1 MNAILL
7 HFGMNMW
14 DKQDTDL
21 LMGEKSGY
29 DTKLALEKEVWER
42 VTNALPSCGIDTVLI
57 DLGEGVKLDSHPEL
71 AIEGSWS
78 KEDFRA
84 ELDRLRSIGLTP
96 LPKFNFS
103 CGHNAW
109 MKDYAYM
116 VGTKIYDQVC
126 CDVVAETIELFDT
139 PEFFH
144 LGMEEENL
152 GCQKKHPVK
161 IIRSPEK
168 KILDCKLLFDLC
180 RAKGVRPW
188 IWMDIDTLEAFG
200 GEETFRR
207 EIPKDVLVS
216 NWYYH
221 EFPNPFIG
229 GEVANAKYQARIKLY
244 DKLGEWGYDQ
254 VPTSSTWCLPY
265 NTLNTMEYCK
275 EHATRV
281 VGYMTAPWMK
291 TTEDYYYGLMHDAY
305 TFGVA
310 KRKVFG
316 K

>member
-21 LMGEKSGY
+21 LIGEKSRY
-29 DTKLALEKEVWER
+29 CKKLECDKETWQK
-42 VTNALPSCGIDTVLI
+42 VTDFLPSCGIDTVLI
-57 DLGEGVKLDSHPEL
+57 DMGEGVRLDSHPEL

-78 KEDFRA
+78 KEEFRA
-84 ELDRLRSIGLTP
+84 ELARLRSIGLTP

-103 CGHNAW
+103 CGHSAW
-109 MKDYAYM
+109 LKDYAYM
-116 VGTKIYDQVC
+116 VGTEIYDKVC

-144 LGMEEENL
+144 LGMEEETISN
-152 GCQKKHPVK
+152 QHKHPVQ
-161 IIRSPEK
+161 IVRAPEK
-168 KILDCKLLFDLC
+168 KIRDCKLLFDLC
-180 RAKGVRPW
+180 RSKGVRPW

-200 GEETFRR
+200 GEEVFCR
-207 EIPKDVLVS
+207 EIPKDVLIS

-221 EFPNPFIG
+221 NFPQGYIG
-229 GEVANAKYQARIKLY
+229 ETMNEKYQARIKLY
-244 DKLGEWGYDQ
+244 DKLGEWGYEQ

-265 NTLNTMEYCK
+265 NTQYTMEYCK
-275 EHATRV
+275 QNATHV
-281 VGYMTAPWMK
+281 IGYMTAPWLR
-291 TTEDYYYGLMHDAY
+291 TTPDFYYGLLHDAH

-310 KRKVFG
+310 KKKVFG
-316 K
+316 E